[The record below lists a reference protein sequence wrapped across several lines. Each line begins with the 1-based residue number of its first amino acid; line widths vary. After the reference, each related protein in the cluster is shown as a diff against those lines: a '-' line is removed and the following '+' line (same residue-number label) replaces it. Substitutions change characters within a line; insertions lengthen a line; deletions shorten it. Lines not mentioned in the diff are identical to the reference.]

1 MGFSG
6 NAAPKTSLDCSKVAN
21 IPRFKAIALKTVGN
35 APLNKPDTPSSA
47 GILRAASKTE
57 V

>member
-6 NAAPKTSLDCSKVAN
+6 KAAPKTSFDCSKVAN
-21 IPRFKAIALKTVGN
+21 IPRFKAIPLKTVGN
-35 APLNKPDTPSSA
+35 APLNKLVIPSST
-47 GILRAASKTE
+47 GILRAALKTE